1 VLDLALFVLL
11 TMQGYI
17 GEGHL
22 MSVSNYLRE
31 LKRVQKRGAQLTQKR
46 ADLLQKMQQ
55 LEQDVEKNEQET
67 KENAQEEER
76 ILLQL
81 RQDIDGRLQQRGQ
94 EEGQVRP
101 HCGWV

>member
-1 VLDLALFVLL
+1 
-11 TMQGYI
+11 
-17 GEGHL
+17 

-31 LKRVQKRGAQLTQKR
+31 LKRVQKRAAQLAQKR
-46 ADLLQKMQQ
+46 ADLLQKRQQ
-55 LEQDVEKNEQET
+55 LEEDMENNEQET

-101 HCGWV
+101 ISWLGYGRLRVYVVGVRHRISHGRS